1 MGMLL
6 FYKLKTKFRAK
17 RREQLRERGENV
29 EVLDII
35 LCVIGVFLIVFS
47 FLMNTKNVKSAIWFK
62 VIPFF
67 SGAYCIV
74 YACISSGII
83 RIG

>member
-1 MGMLL
+1 MRHENQVSSH
-6 FYKLKTKFRAK
+6 KAENNK
-17 RREQLRERGENV
+17 ERGDDV

-47 FLMNTKNVKSAIWFK
+47 FLMNTEDVKSAIWFK

-74 YACISSGII
+74 CACISSGII
-83 RIG
+83 KIG